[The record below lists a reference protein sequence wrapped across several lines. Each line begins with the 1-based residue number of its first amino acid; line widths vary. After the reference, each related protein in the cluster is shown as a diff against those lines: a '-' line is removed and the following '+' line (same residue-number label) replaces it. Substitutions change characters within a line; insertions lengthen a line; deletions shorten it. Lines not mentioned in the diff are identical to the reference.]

1 MSVKVQYVKCSSADE
16 AYAYAKS
23 KITDDY
29 IAKFQVKADVSYDDS
44 NANMKASGK
53 GFDLELNFKE
63 DHVLIDLNLSMML
76 RPFKKTVLSR
86 IEGELKGK
94 V

>member
-1 MSVKVQYVKCSSADE
+1 MSVKVKYEKCSNAGE

-29 IAKFQVKADVSYDDS
+29 IAKFQVQADINYDDAGNKMS
-44 NANMKASGK
+44 AKGK
-53 GFDLELNFKE
+53 GFELRLDFKPE
-63 DHVLIDLNLSMML
+63 YVEIDLNLSLML
-76 RPFKKTVLSR
+76 KPFKGTIMSR